1 MGCPYGHQTMVSIRY
16 LGGRRRSEFNLT
28 SLYKKE
34 LTQVRLQKVNGEEL
48 KRQAS
53 DDSYNNIEH
62 LPFLGRID
70 ESPFLR
76 GWSHIV
82 VAYTKTG
89 KTELVTRVASEWGQL
104 GVGVLYI
111 SEEHQGIW
119 RERMSRIEEPVG
131 HIDVVFALGGNPEEI
146 NSLIIADKAEAVVVD
161 TARLLGI
168 ADENDNPLIHRTL
181 APLIAACRESGKTLV
196 LVHHTRKAGGSYGEG
211 VSGGHAFSA
220 IVDVVIEIERY
231 KGVSNT
237 RKLSGLGR
245 LIGIPDVLYEMG
257 EGGVMRLLGDPK
269 EVTLETVK
277 ERIIEAMTEQWV
289 TLTEIRSQSI
299 DPIPSKGQLS
309 AALNGLASGGLIERD
324 PPMEAGQRPGVTY
337 RWRVKT

>member
-1 MGCPYGHQTMVSIRY
+1 M
-16 LGGRRRSEFNLT
+16 
-28 SLYKKE
+28 
-34 LTQVRLQKVNGEEL
+34 RLQKVNGEEL

-53 DDSYNNIEH
+53 DESYNNIEH
-62 LPFLGRID
+62 LPFLGQID

-220 IVDVVIEIERY
+220 IVDVVIEIERG
-231 KGVSNT
+231 KGGPQT
-237 RKLSGLGR
+237 RTLSGIGR
-245 LIGIPDVLYEMG
+245 LFSISDVLYKMV
-257 EGGVMRLLGDPK
+257 EGGVMRFLGAPM

-277 ERIIEAMTEQWV
+277 DRIIESMTEQWA
-289 TLTEIRSQSI
+289 TLTEIRSQLI
-299 DPIPSKGQLS
+299 DPIPSKSQMN
-309 AALNGLASGGLIERD
+309 AALNGLANDGVIERNGCD
-324 PPMEAGQRPGVTY
+324 WTNWANHQICNGSRTGIQAAHGDDAKPS
-337 RWRVKT
+337 